1 MVEFLTATPN
11 LPFTIALTLLFA
23 IVFLEIL
30 GLLIGMSVAELLDSL
45 VPDTDLNLGPEGA
58 KTIASSVF
66 LTLLGWLLI
75 GRVPVLILFI
85 LFLTAFGIIGLFLQ
99 SLLLQITGRLFS
111 AWIVSLPAGLAAL
124 AVVKSVGGLFTRF
137 MVKDETTAVSE
148 ATFIGKIATI
158 TLGRAKRGRPARA
171 KLLDEYGQT
180 HYVLVEPEAEEDTFE
195 VGNMVV
201 LIDRSG
207 TIFRAVRWIE

>member
-1 MVEFLTATPN
+1 MFEFLTATPN

-23 IVFLEIL
+23 LVFLEIL
-30 GLLIGMSVAELLDSL
+30 GLLIGISVSELLDSL
-45 VPDTDLNLGPEGA
+45 VPDTDLNLGSEGA

-66 LTLLGWLLI
+66 LALLGWLLI

-85 LFLTAFGIIGLFLQ
+85 LLLTAFGIIGLFLQ
-99 SLLLQITGRLFS
+99 SLLLQITGRMFS

-137 MVKDETTAVSE
+137 MIKDETTAVSE

-158 TLGRAKRGRPARA
+158 TLGRAKRGQPARA

-180 HYVLVEPEAEEDTFE
+180 HYVLVEPEGEEDTFE